1 MLLRALTF
9 NMNTLLS
16 IAHIYTFLLCILIPS
31 IHAAPRPA
39 LPSVQSSAFTN
50 GHAIYVL
57 TNSPAGSATTPG
69 EAFMIDLT
77 VSWSTNSPVYK
88 PVTGGPS
95 LWDRSVTISSDQ
107 SWLAMANGLMYLYNF
122 QSSTWDEISSTNDT
136 SLARDIHAATD
147 PDTGIIYVLR
157 QSTSLRGNVNGYLVS
172 VDTKTRTVQNLNSTL
187 QDHGYIAW
195 SAPRKSLLYFGRVS
209 GLLEY
214 KPSSGWS
221 PASSI
226 GLPPSPRSGACFIPA
241 YGGTK
246 MILFGTTLGDIYI
259 LDTATLTWT
268 KGPRTK
274 APGARYG
281 AACGVSN
288 DDFVIWSGNAV
299 GVFNLKE
306 LKWGS
311 NYLVPGSTPPPASN
325 VPIIATT
332 SAATAIPTATLTATV
347 SPTAM
352 TTTTAAATITA
363 TATITAS
370 ITTTTSISTPA
381 PAPSN
386 PTTVEPAPVPPAP
399 TSEEPASTT
408 TGPEDSV
415 PTDPTE
421 AAPVTAEPGGSFL
434 SSSKGTQVAIIAGAV
449 VGGLAVVIGVGLIT
463 LRIQTK
469 RRKAQAVNEFF
480 RSAGQQQ
487 RSYAGSYD
495 DRGYTTGRAW

>member
-1 MLLRALTF
+1 
-9 NMNTLLS
+9 MNTLLS
-16 IAHIYTFLLCILIPS
+16 IAHVYTFLLCIFVSS

-50 GHAIYVL
+50 GQAIYVL
-57 TNSPAGSATTPG
+57 TNSPAGSATPG

-77 VSWSTNSPVYK
+77 VSWSTSSPVYK

-95 LWDRSVTISSDQ
+95 LWDRSVSISSDQ
-107 SWLAMANGLMYLYNF
+107 SWLAMAHGLMYLYNI

-136 SLARDIHAATD
+136 SLAQDIHAATD

-172 VDTKTRTVQNLNSTL
+172 IDTKTRTVQNLNSTL

-195 SAPRKSLLYFGRVS
+195 SASRKSLLYFGRVS

-226 GLPPSPRSGACFIPA
+226 GLPPSPRSGACFVPA
-241 YGGTK
+241 HGGTK

-259 LDTATLTWT
+259 LDAATLTWT

-306 LKWGS
+306 LKWAS
-311 NYLVPGSTPPPASN
+311 NYLVPGSTPPPATN

-332 SAATAIPTATLTATV
+332 SATLPINATATPTATLTATV

-352 TTTTAAATITA
+352 TTTTAAATVTA
-363 TATITAS
+363 TATTAAT

-381 PAPSN
+381 PPN
-386 PTTVEPAPVPPAP
+386 PTTVEPAPV
-399 TSEEPASTT
+399 TSEEPVSTT
-408 TGPEDSV
+408 TAPEDSV
-415 PTDPTE
+415 TTDPAE

-434 SSSKGTQVAIIAGAV
+434 SSSKGAQVATIAGAV

-463 LRIQTK
+463 LRVQTR

-480 RSAGQQQ
+480 RNAGQQQ
-487 RSYAGSYD
+487 HSYAGSYD
-495 DRGYTTGRAW
+495 DRGYPGRAW

>member
-50 GHAIYVL
+50 GRAIYVL
-57 TNSPAGSATTPG
+57 TNSPAGSATIPG

-77 VSWSTNSPVYK
+77 VSWSTSSPVYK

-107 SWLAMANGLMYLYNF
+107 SWLAMANGLMYLYNL
-122 QSSTWDEISSTNDT
+122 QSSTWDEINSTNDT

-195 SAPRKSLLYFGRVS
+195 SASRKSLLYFGRVS

-221 PASSI
+221 PVNSI

-241 YGGTK
+241 HDGTK

-259 LDTATLTWT
+259 LDAATLTWT

-299 GVFNLKE
+299 GIFNLKE
-306 LKWGS
+306 LKWVS
-311 NYLVPGSTPPPASN
+311 NYLVPGSTPPPATN

-332 SAATAIPTATLTATV
+332 SATLPIATATPTATLTATV

-352 TTTTAAATITA
+352 TTTTAAATVTA
-363 TATITAS
+363 TATTT
-370 ITTTTSISTPA
+370 ITTTTSIS
-381 PAPSN
+381 N
-386 PTTVEPAPVPPAP
+386 PAPVPSAP

-408 TGPEDSV
+408 TAPEDSV
-415 PTDPTE
+415 TTDPAE

-434 SSSKGTQVAIIAGAV
+434 SSSKGTQVAIITGAV